1 MLGYSI
7 NINNLCCNKVVL
19 KKKKKVKALKI
30 AIFGINLCKKG
41 VRMGHIQDETQIILE
56 ELTDNKKSRSS
67 TSKNLNFLF

>member
-7 NINNLCCNKVVL
+7 NVNNLCCNKVVL
-19 KKKKKVKALKI
+19 KKKVKPLKI

-41 VRMGHIQDETQIILE
+41 VRMGHTQDETQIILV

-67 TSKNLNFLF
+67 ASKNLNFLF